1 MHLLLSKAP
10 EFDENNFRAYQ
21 NKKRKLLFLRK
32 DIVAV
37 IPKDEALA
45 AYDIAQ
51 KRAQKDGSMS
61 LEQWQAEHVEKV
73 ESMLAKLG
81 FAE

>member
-1 MHLLLSKAP
+1 MRRLPVAGVTVHAGDIIVA
-10 EFDENNFRAYQ
+10 DEEG
-21 NKKRKLLFLRK
+21 
-32 DIVAV
+32 VAV

-73 ESMLAKLG
+73 ESILAKLG